1 MEDFSINVYLP
12 AFLHFLAFAQALGCG
27 HPLQGLNV
35 GGFFLEAVFF
45 FAEDFFIVLP

>member
-35 GGFFLEAVFF
+35 DFLEAVF
-45 FAEDFFIVLP
+45 FAEDFFIVFP